1 MTAGSEKRGAAQAR
15 LSPQREQRTRRE
27 PVPRLRVKVFG
38 MGGIRLG
45 DVPDIVQKLVFD
57 NWNPNPEVWSDGD

>member
-45 DVPDIVQKLVFD
+45 DVPDIV
-57 NWNPNPEVWSDGD
+57 